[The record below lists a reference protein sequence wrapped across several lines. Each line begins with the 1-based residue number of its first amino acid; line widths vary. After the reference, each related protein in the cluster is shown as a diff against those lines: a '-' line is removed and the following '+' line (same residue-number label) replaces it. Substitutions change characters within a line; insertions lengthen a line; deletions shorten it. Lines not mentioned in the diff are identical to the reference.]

1 MLSEKIKTFCKEKG
15 WWNDDY
21 TVEYA
26 DALRK
31 LNIDLTTDFATFFLH
46 VEDSPTFYGR
56 HQELYQICWF
66 AINTNYELAITFA
79 HNALELPNEYIPLD
93 SFEGEGGFFYNR
105 STGHRGVPTYSVRG
119 EGGFFYN
126 RSTGEVLEIELG
138 QKLIDFQKGELQP
151 QWHDFNSFAEWFFE
165 IP

>member
-105 STGHRGVPTYSVRG
+105 STG
-119 EGGFFYN
+119 
-126 RSTGEVLEIELG
+126 EVLEIELG

-151 QWHDFNSFAEWFFE
+151 QWHNFNSFAEWFLE

>member
-105 STGHRGVPTYSVRG
+105 STG
-119 EGGFFYN
+119 
-126 RSTGEVLEIELG
+126 EVLEIELG
-138 QKLIDFQKGELQP
+138 QKLMDFQRGELQP
-151 QWHDFNSFAEWFFE
+151 QWHDFNSFLEWFFE

>member
-21 TVEYA
+21 TQEYA

-66 AINTNYELAITFA
+66 AINTNYDLAITFA
-79 HNALELPNEYIPLD
+79 HDALELPNEYIPLD
-93 SFEGEGGFFYNR
+93 SFE
-105 STGHRGVPTYSVRG
+105 G

>member
-21 TVEYA
+21 TQEYA

-31 LNIDLTTDFATFFLH
+31 LNIDLTSDFATFFLH

-66 AINTNYELAITFA
+66 AINTNYDLAITFA

-105 STGHRGVPTYSVRG
+105 L
-119 EGGFFYN
+119 
-126 RSTGEVLEIELG
+126 TGEVLEIELG
-138 QKLIDFQKGELQP
+138 QKLIDFQKGELHP
-151 QWHDFNSFAEWFFE
+151 QWHVFNSFVEWFFE

>member
-1 MLSEKIKTFCKEKG
+1 MLSEKIIAFCKEKG

-66 AINTNYELAITFA
+66 AINTNYDLAITFA
-79 HNALELPNEYIPLD
+79 HDALELPNEYIPLD
-93 SFEGEGGFFYNR
+93 SFE
-105 STGHRGVPTYSVRG
+105 G

-151 QWHDFNSFAEWFFE
+151 QWHDFNSFVEWFFE

>member
-105 STGHRGVPTYSVRG
+105 STGA
-119 EGGFFYN
+119 
-126 RSTGEVLEIELG
+126 VLEIELG
-138 QKLIDFQKGELQP
+138 QKLINFQKGELQP
-151 QWHDFNSFAEWFFE
+151 QWHDFNSFVEWFFE
-165 IP
+165 IR

>member
-21 TVEYA
+21 TQEYA

-79 HNALELPNEYIPLD
+79 HDALELPNEYIPLD
-93 SFEGEGGFFYNR
+93 SFE
-105 STGHRGVPTYSVRG
+105 G

-151 QWHDFNSFAEWFFE
+151 QWHDFNSFVEWFFE
-165 IP
+165 IR

>member
-21 TVEYA
+21 TQEYA

-31 LNIDLTTDFATFFLH
+31 LDIDLTTDFATFFLH

-66 AINTNYELAITFA
+66 AINTNYDLAITFA
-79 HNALELPNEYIPLD
+79 HDALELPNEYIPLD

-105 STGHRGVPTYSVRG
+105 STGA
-119 EGGFFYN
+119 
-126 RSTGEVLEIELG
+126 VLEIELG

-151 QWHDFNSFAEWFFE
+151 QWHDFNSFVEWFFE

>member
-21 TVEYA
+21 TQEYA

-79 HNALELPNEYIPLD
+79 HDALELPNEYIPLD

-105 STGHRGVPTYSVRG
+105 STGA
-119 EGGFFYN
+119 
-126 RSTGEVLEIELG
+126 VLEIELG
-138 QKLIDFQKGELQP
+138 QKLLDFQKGELQP
-151 QWHDFNSFAEWFFE
+151 QWHDFNSFVEWFFE

>member
-79 HNALELPNEYIPLD
+79 HDALELPNEYIPLD

-105 STGHRGVPTYSVRG
+105 STGA
-119 EGGFFYN
+119 
-126 RSTGEVLEIELG
+126 VLEIELG

-151 QWHDFNSFAEWFFE
+151 QWHDFNSFVEWFFE

>member
-21 TVEYA
+21 TQEYA

-31 LNIDLTTDFATFFLH
+31 LDIDLTTDFATFFLH

-79 HNALELPNEYIPLD
+79 HDTLELPNEYIPLD

-105 STGHRGVPTYSVRG
+105 STGA
-119 EGGFFYN
+119 
-126 RSTGEVLEIELG
+126 VLEIELG

-151 QWHDFNSFAEWFFE
+151 QWHDFNSFVEWFFE

>member
-31 LNIDLTTDFATFFLH
+31 LDIDLTTDFATFFLH

-66 AINTNYELAITFA
+66 AINTNYDLAITFA
-79 HNALELPNEYIPLD
+79 HDALELPNEYIPLD

-105 STGHRGVPTYSVRG
+105 STGA
-119 EGGFFYN
+119 
-126 RSTGEVLEIELG
+126 VLEIELG

-151 QWHDFNSFAEWFFE
+151 QWHDFNSFVEWFFE
-165 IP
+165 IR

>member
-21 TVEYA
+21 TQEYA

-31 LNIDLTTDFATFFLH
+31 LNIDPTTDFATFFLH

-79 HNALELPNEYIPLD
+79 HDALELPNEYIPLD

-105 STGHRGVPTYSVRG
+105 STGA
-119 EGGFFYN
+119 
-126 RSTGEVLEIELG
+126 VLEIELG

-151 QWHDFNSFAEWFFE
+151 QWHDFNPFVEWFFE

>member
-21 TVEYA
+21 TQEYA

-31 LNIDLTTDFATFFLH
+31 LNIDPTTDFATFFLH

-79 HNALELPNEYIPLD
+79 HDALELPNEYIPLD

-105 STGHRGVPTYSVRG
+105 STGA
-119 EGGFFYN
+119 
-126 RSTGEVLEIELG
+126 VLEIELG

-151 QWHDFNSFAEWFFE
+151 QWHDFNSFVEWFFE
-165 IP
+165 IR

>member
-46 VEDSPTFYGR
+46 VENSPTFYGR

-79 HNALELPNEYIPLD
+79 HDALELPNEYIPLD

-105 STGHRGVPTYSVRG
+105 STGA
-119 EGGFFYN
+119 
-126 RSTGEVLEIELG
+126 VLEIELG

-151 QWHDFNSFAEWFFE
+151 QWHDFNSFVEWFFE
-165 IP
+165 IR

>member
-21 TVEYA
+21 TQEYA

-31 LNIDLTTDFATFFLH
+31 LNIDLTSDFATFFLH

-66 AINTNYELAITFA
+66 AINTNYDLAITFA
-79 HNALELPNEYIPLD
+79 HDALELPNEYIPLD

-105 STGHRGVPTYSVRG
+105 STGA
-119 EGGFFYN
+119 
-126 RSTGEVLEIELG
+126 VLEIELG

>member
-46 VEDSPTFYGR
+46 VEDCPTFYGR

-105 STGHRGVPTYSVRG
+105 STG
-119 EGGFFYN
+119 
-126 RSTGEVLEIELG
+126 EVLEIELG
-138 QKLIDFQKGELQP
+138 QKLINFQKGELQP
-151 QWHDFNSFAEWFFE
+151 QWHDFNSFVEWFFE

>member
-21 TVEYA
+21 TQEYA

-56 HQELYQICWF
+56 HQELYPICWF

-79 HNALELPNEYIPLD
+79 HDALELPNEYIPLD

-105 STGHRGVPTYSVRG
+105 STGA
-119 EGGFFYN
+119 
-126 RSTGEVLEIELG
+126 VLEIELG

-151 QWHDFNSFAEWFFE
+151 QWHDFNSFVEWFFE
-165 IP
+165 IR

>member
-31 LNIDLTTDFATFFLH
+31 LNIDLTSDFATFFLH
-46 VEDSPTFYGR
+46 IEDSPTFYGR

-66 AINTNYELAITFA
+66 AINTNYDLAITFA
-79 HNALELPNEYIPLD
+79 HDALELPNEYIPLD

-105 STGHRGVPTYSVRG
+105 STGA
-119 EGGFFYN
+119 
-126 RSTGEVLEIELG
+126 VLEIELG
-138 QKLIDFQKGELQP
+138 QKLINFQKGELQP
-151 QWHDFNSFAEWFFE
+151 QWHDFNSFVEWFFE
-165 IP
+165 IR

>member
-21 TVEYA
+21 TQEYA

-79 HNALELPNEYIPLD
+79 HDALELPNEYIPLD

-105 STGHRGVPTYSVRG
+105 STGA
-119 EGGFFYN
+119 
-126 RSTGEVLEIELG
+126 VLEIELG

-151 QWHDFNSFAEWFFE
+151 QWHNFNSFVEWFFE

>member
-1 MLSEKIKTFCKEKG
+1 MLSEKIKTFCKEKS

-21 TVEYA
+21 TQEYA

-31 LNIDLTTDFATFFLH
+31 LNIDLTADFATFFLH

-79 HNALELPNEYIPLD
+79 HDALELPNEYIPLD
-93 SFEGEGGFFYNR
+93 SFE
-105 STGHRGVPTYSVRG
+105 G

-151 QWHDFNSFAEWFFE
+151 QWPDFNSFAEWFFE

>member
-21 TVEYA
+21 TQEYA

-79 HNALELPNEYIPLD
+79 HDALELPNEYIPLD

-105 STGHRGVPTYSVRG
+105 STGA
-119 EGGFFYN
+119 
-126 RSTGEVLEIELG
+126 VLEIELG

-151 QWHDFNSFAEWFFE
+151 RWHDFNSFVEWFFE
-165 IP
+165 IR

>member
-1 MLSEKIKTFCKEKG
+1 MLSKKIKTFCKEKG

-21 TVEYA
+21 TQEYA

-79 HNALELPNEYIPLD
+79 HDALELPNEYIPLD
-93 SFEGEGGFFYNR
+93 SFEGEGGF
-105 STGHRGVPTYSVRG
+105 STIVQQER
-119 EGGFFYN
+119 F
-126 RSTGEVLEIELG
+126 
-138 QKLIDFQKGELQP
+138 
-151 QWHDFNSFAEWFFE
+151 
-165 IP
+165 

>member
-15 WWNDDY
+15 WWNNDY
-21 TVEYA
+21 TQEYA

-66 AINTNYELAITFA
+66 AINTNYDLAITFA
-79 HNALELPNEYIPLD
+79 HDALELPNEYIPLD

-105 STGHRGVPTYSVRG
+105 STGA
-119 EGGFFYN
+119 
-126 RSTGEVLEIELG
+126 VLEIELG

-151 QWHDFNSFAEWFFE
+151 QWHDFNSFVEWFFE
-165 IP
+165 IL

>member
-1 MLSEKIKTFCKEKG
+1 MLSEKFKTFCKEKG

-105 STGHRGVPTYSVRG
+105 STG
-119 EGGFFYN
+119 
-126 RSTGEVLEIELG
+126 EVLEIELG

-151 QWHDFNSFAEWFFE
+151 QWYDFNSFLEWFFE

>member
-21 TVEYA
+21 TQEYA

-79 HNALELPNEYIPLD
+79 HDTLELPNEYIPLD

-105 STGHRGVPTYSVRG
+105 STGA
-119 EGGFFYN
+119 
-126 RSTGEVLEIELG
+126 VLEIELG
-138 QKLIDFQKGELQP
+138 QKLIDFQKGKLQP
-151 QWHDFNSFAEWFFE
+151 QWHELNSFVEWFFE
-165 IP
+165 IH

>member
-21 TVEYA
+21 TQEYA

-79 HNALELPNEYIPLD
+79 YDALELPNEYIPLD

-105 STGHRGVPTYSVRG
+105 STGA
-119 EGGFFYN
+119 
-126 RSTGEVLEIELG
+126 VLEIELG

-151 QWHDFNSFAEWFFE
+151 QWHDFNSFVEWFFE

>member
-21 TVEYA
+21 TQEYA

-79 HNALELPNEYIPLD
+79 HDTLELPNEYIPLD
-93 SFEGEGGFFYNR
+93 SFEGEGGLFYNR
-105 STGHRGVPTYSVRG
+105 STGA
-119 EGGFFYN
+119 
-126 RSTGEVLEIELG
+126 VLEIELG

-151 QWHDFNSFAEWFFE
+151 QWHDFNSFVEWFFE
-165 IP
+165 IR

>member
-15 WWNDDY
+15 WWNDYY
-21 TVEYA
+21 TQEYA

-105 STGHRGVPTYSVRG
+105 STG
-119 EGGFFYN
+119 
-126 RSTGEVLEIELG
+126 EVLEIELG

-151 QWHDFNSFAEWFFE
+151 QWHDFNSFVEWFFE
-165 IP
+165 IR

>member
-66 AINTNYELAITFA
+66 AINTNYDLAITFA
-79 HNALELPNEYIPLD
+79 HDALELPNEYIPLD

-105 STGHRGVPTYSVRG
+105 STGA
-119 EGGFFYN
+119 
-126 RSTGEVLEIELG
+126 VLEIELG

-151 QWHDFNSFAEWFFE
+151 QWHDFNLFAEWFFE

>member
-21 TVEYA
+21 TQEYA

-66 AINTNYELAITFA
+66 AINTNYDLAITFA
-79 HNALELPNEYIPLD
+79 HDALELPNEYIPLD

-105 STGHRGVPTYSVRG
+105 STGA
-119 EGGFFYN
+119 
-126 RSTGEVLEIELG
+126 VLEIELG

-151 QWHDFNSFAEWFFE
+151 QWHDFNSL
-165 IP
+165 

>member
-21 TVEYA
+21 TQEYA

-31 LNIDLTTDFATFFLH
+31 LNIDLTSDFATFFLH

-79 HNALELPNEYIPLD
+79 HDALELPNEYIPLD

-105 STGHRGVPTYSVRG
+105 STGA
-119 EGGFFYN
+119 
-126 RSTGEVLEIELG
+126 VLEIELG

-151 QWHDFNSFAEWFFE
+151 QWHNFNSFAEWFFE

>member
-31 LNIDLTTDFATFFLH
+31 LNIDQTTDFATFFLH

-79 HNALELPNEYIPLD
+79 HDALELPNEYIPLD

-105 STGHRGVPTYSVRG
+105 STGA
-119 EGGFFYN
+119 
-126 RSTGEVLEIELG
+126 VLEIELG

-151 QWHDFNSFAEWFFE
+151 QWHDFNSFVEWFFE

>member
-21 TVEYA
+21 TQEYA

-31 LNIDLTTDFATFFLH
+31 LDIDLTTDFATFFLH

-79 HNALELPNEYIPLD
+79 HDALELPNEYIPLD
-93 SFEGEGGFFYNR
+93 SFE
-105 STGHRGVPTYSVRG
+105 G

-138 QKLIDFQKGELQP
+138 QKLIDFQKGELQS
-151 QWHDFNSFAEWFFE
+151 QWHDFNSFVEWFFE

>member
-21 TVEYA
+21 TQEYA

-31 LNIDLTTDFATFFLH
+31 LKIDLTSDFATFFLH

-105 STGHRGVPTYSVRG
+105 STGA
-119 EGGFFYN
+119 
-126 RSTGEVLEIELG
+126 VLEIELG

-151 QWHDFNSFAEWFFE
+151 QWHDFNSFVEWFFE

>member
-1 MLSEKIKTFCKEKG
+1 MISEKIKTFCKERG

-46 VEDSPTFYGR
+46 VEDSPTLYGR

-105 STGHRGVPTYSVRG
+105 STG
-119 EGGFFYN
+119 
-126 RSTGEVLEIELG
+126 EVLEIELG

-151 QWHDFNSFAEWFFE
+151 QWHDFNSFVEWFFE
-165 IP
+165 IR

>member
-21 TVEYA
+21 TQEYA
-26 DALRK
+26 DALKK
-31 LNIDLTTDFATFFLH
+31 LDIDLTTDFATFFLH

-105 STGHRGVPTYSVRG
+105 STGA
-119 EGGFFYN
+119 
-126 RSTGEVLEIELG
+126 VLEIELG

>member
-1 MLSEKIKTFCKEKG
+1 MLSKKIKTFCKEKG

-21 TVEYA
+21 TQEYA

-31 LNIDLTTDFATFFLH
+31 LKIDLTSDFATFFLH

-79 HNALELPNEYIPLD
+79 HDALELPNEYIPLD
-93 SFEGEGGFFYNR
+93 SFE
-105 STGHRGVPTYSVRG
+105 G

-151 QWHDFNSFAEWFFE
+151 QWHDFNSFVEWFFE